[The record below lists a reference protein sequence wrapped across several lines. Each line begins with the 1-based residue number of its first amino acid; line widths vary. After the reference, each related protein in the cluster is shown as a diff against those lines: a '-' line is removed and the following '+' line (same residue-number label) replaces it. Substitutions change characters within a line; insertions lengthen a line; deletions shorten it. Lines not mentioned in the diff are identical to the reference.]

1 MTAAAPNARAP
12 QVGPPLSGAP
22 LGCLMPG
29 GGGNCLTTTLKNVA
43 AALESTPVGRKTVV
57 LISSGIPSG

>member
-29 GGGNCLTTTLKNVA
+29 GGANCLTTPLKNVA